1 MSILNLLRGLNVEVD
16 PIKNKVT
23 ITGLRFLYVC
33 RDLEKYI
40 GAKMLYSILD
50 NVSYSR
56 LVFSMFYL
64 PDFYHA
70 INTLLTDPK
79 FKRRIRSG
87 RELLA
92 IRTELEKIPL
102 IANIKIINE
111 TEPNA
116 IPKIDKSKLN
126 KIFNNIKLFDYQ
138 DKFIDDCIWK
148 SKLLGLNGYLLDAPP
163 GAGKAQPLYSKVKIP
178 GGWTTM
184 GEIQPGDYV
193 ETDEGKYTRVL
204 DTFPQGLRDV
214 YEITFKDGR
223 KVRCDENHLWKVHF
237 YDWKLPNTCDDGYRI
252 KTTLEMIKEHKRVR
266 SKGKYLKIPLVTG
279 IDRPSYRDV
288 DLPLDPYF
296 LGAIL
301 GDGGISGT
309 GVHIHTPDEEIID
322 KIREKLIPECQIIK
336 NNYIES
342 TCPVFSVVRSG
353 RENGRKNQV
362 KEILIELGLYGKRA
376 WEKSIPEVYFTGSYH
391 QRLELLKGLLDTDG
405 YAGNGGSIE
414 FSSTSETMALQV
426 QELVWSIGGICKLAK
441 RQTYFTHKGV
451 KKSGR
456 ISYRLNIRHQFPE
469 SLFHVTRK
477 RDNLSNDNQY
487 SRHGLKLAITDIEYI
502 GKEETKC
509 ISILSEKK
517 LYLTDNYIVTHN
529 TITSISLME
538 VLDADTIIVVCP
550 KKAVNNVWDETINRI
565 YKEPQSYSMSLP
577 VLHGPSKPAGFDI
590 NDHFIVCHYES
601 LGKLNDYLKS
611 IKIPNKKY
619 AVVLDECLHP
629 DTEVLTPTGF
639 KSIKDV
645 TTDDKVL
652 QYNPDGS
659 NSWVN
664 PSRVVKKPTLESHHY
679 INSRWE
685 QVVTPNH
692 RMIYKQK
699 HRKSGELSLREK
711 LSKDY
716 YPGDDN
722 TIVSGILINNG
733 KTKLTPLEKLLI
745 AIQADGSINYVSEV
759 SKFIKIEFHLTKER
773 KINRLLNILKDVGI
787 EYSDYS
793 SRNTDRID
801 KRFLIRIP
809 FEMLDFLKGFESCAK
824 KIKSFDSWVD
834 LSDKTSDW
842 CREFIEELVEWDGYK
857 SPPVDGIIKYI
868 YYSSTESIN
877 ADIVQLVAANC
888 GVRIKRTLSIDD
900 RKETYKDNH
909 RINMMKVSLANN
921 QCTRKVINKHI
932 DPVDFYC
939 VTVPSGMFY
948 VRYNNK
954 VSVTGNCH
962 SLNSHNS
969 ERSIQFREL
978 VSKIDPIFCLW
989 MSGTPIKA
997 LGTETMTMFATIDR
1011 LFDKSVYKS
1020 FLKVFGI
1027 SGVYAIS
1034 VMAHRLQL
1042 VRSEIKTNGS
1052 GVEQYTH
1059 KVKVTLQNGADYTLK
1074 TISNKMIDYVK
1085 ERKEYYQKNAKK
1097 YEEDF
1102 FTSIDVY
1109 ISEVTRGRGNTTLF
1123 RNELEDY
1130 LTKAKTL
1137 HNGYS
1142 PTDPKHKQ
1150 YVLECNYYED
1160 KVIIPR
1166 LPNDVKKIF
1175 RKAKSVYKYVELTI
1189 MGEALG
1195 NILGKARSRC
1205 NADMVKQLVTDAK
1218 VISEDGEIYQSNL
1231 PDLILNAQAKT
1242 IIFTD
1247 YVEVVKETEYQLKLK
1262 GFKPIS
1268 IFGETTSGNGL
1279 ALQTKIFKEDSEIN
1293 PLITTYKTLSEAV
1306 PLTEAN
1312 RVIFLNLPFRSGTYE
1327 QAVKRA
1333 NRIGQT
1339 LDVDLFEVTL
1349 DTGEEPNISTRNEDI
1364 LKWSEEQVA
1373 LILGKKLPEE
1383 NKEILHGLI
1392 ETSTIEDKV
1401 KTGINTITKVASKFL
1416 DW

>member
-16 PIKNKVT
+16 PVHNKVE

-102 IANIKIINE
+102 IANIKIINN

-138 DKFIDDCIWK
+138 DKFIDDCVWK
-148 SKLLGLNGYLLDAPP
+148 SKLLGLNGYLLDAP
-163 GAGKAQPLYSKVKIP
+163 AG
-178 GGWTTM
+178 
-184 GEIQPGDYV
+184 
-193 ETDEGKYTRVL
+193 
-204 DTFPQGLRDV
+204 
-214 YEITFKDGR
+214 
-223 KVRCDENHLWKVHF
+223 
-237 YDWKLPNTCDDGYRI
+237 
-252 KTTLEMIKEHKRVR
+252 
-266 SKGKYLKIPLVTG
+266 
-279 IDRPSYRDV
+279 
-288 DLPLDPYF
+288 
-296 LGAIL
+296 
-301 GDGGISGT
+301 SG
-309 GVHIHTPDEEIID
+309 
-322 KIREKLIPECQIIK
+322 
-336 NNYIES
+336 
-342 TCPVFSVVRSG
+342 
-353 RENGRKNQV
+353 
-362 KEILIELGLYGKRA
+362 
-376 WEKSIPEVYFTGSYH
+376 KSI
-391 QRLELLKGLLDTDG
+391 L
-405 YAGNGGSIE
+405 
-414 FSSTSETMALQV
+414 
-426 QELVWSIGGICKLAK
+426 
-441 RQTYFTHKGV
+441 
-451 KKSGR
+451 
-456 ISYRLNIRHQFPE
+456 
-469 SLFHVTRK
+469 
-477 RDNLSNDNQY
+477 
-487 SRHGLKLAITDIEYI
+487 
-502 GKEETKC
+502 
-509 ISILSEKK
+509 
-517 LYLTDNYIVTHN
+517 
-529 TITSISLME
+529 SISLME
-538 VLDADTIIVVCP
+538 ILDIDTIIVVCP
-550 KKAVNNVWDETINRI
+550 KKAVNDVWDETINRI

-611 IKIPNKKY
+611 IKIPNKRY
-619 AVVLDECLHP
+619 GVILDE
-629 DTEVLTPTGF
+629 
-639 KSIKDV
+639 S
-645 TTDDKVL
+645 
-652 QYNPDGS
+652 
-659 NSWVN
+659 
-664 PSRVVKKPTLESHHY
+664 
-679 INSRWE
+679 
-685 QVVTPNH
+685 
-692 RMIYKQK
+692 
-699 HRKSGELSLREK
+699 
-711 LSKDY
+711 
-716 YPGDDN
+716 
-722 TIVSGILINNG
+722 
-733 KTKLTPLEKLLI
+733 
-745 AIQADGSINYVSEV
+745 
-759 SKFIKIEFHLTKER
+759 
-773 KINRLLNILKDVGI
+773 
-787 EYSDYS
+787 
-793 SRNTDRID
+793 
-801 KRFLIRIP
+801 
-809 FEMLDFLKGFESCAK
+809 
-824 KIKSFDSWVD
+824 
-834 LSDKTSDW
+834 
-842 CREFIEELVEWDGYK
+842 
-857 SPPVDGIIKYI
+857 
-868 YYSSTESIN
+868 
-877 ADIVQLVAANC
+877 
-888 GVRIKRTLSIDD
+888 
-900 RKETYKDNH
+900 
-909 RINMMKVSLANN
+909 
-921 QCTRKVINKHI
+921 
-932 DPVDFYC
+932 
-939 VTVPSGMFY
+939 
-948 VRYNNK
+948 
-954 VSVTGNCH
+954 H

-1097 YEEDF
+1097 YEDDF
-1102 FTSIDVY
+1102 FSSIEVY
-1109 ISEVTRGRGNTTLF
+1109 RSRVVKGRGDTNFF
-1123 RNELEDY
+1123 RADLEDY
-1130 LTKAKTL
+1130 LSKAKTL

-1166 LPNDVKKIF
+1166 LPNDVKKVF

-1205 NADMVKQLVTDAK
+1205 NADMVKQLVADAK

-1279 ALQTKIFKEDSEIN
+1279 ALQTKIFKKDSEIN

-1392 ETSTIEDKV
+1392 ETSTIEDKI
-1401 KTGINTITKVASKFL
+1401 KTGIDTVTRVASKFL

>member
-16 PIKNKVT
+16 PVNNKVE

-40 GAKMLYSILD
+40 GSKMLYSILD

-116 IPKIDKSKLN
+116 IPKLDKSKLN
-126 KIFNNIKLFDYQ
+126 RIFNNIKLFDYQ
-138 DKFIDDCIWK
+138 DKFIDDCVWK
-148 SKLLGLNGYLLDAPP
+148 SKLLGLNGYLLDA
-163 GAGKAQPLYSKVKIP
+163 GAG
-178 GGWTTM
+178 T
-184 GEIQPGDYV
+184 
-193 ETDEGKYTRVL
+193 GKT
-204 DTFPQGLRDV
+204 
-214 YEITFKDGR
+214 
-223 KVRCDENHLWKVHF
+223 
-237 YDWKLPNTCDDGYRI
+237 
-252 KTTLEMIKEHKRVR
+252 
-266 SKGKYLKIPLVTG
+266 
-279 IDRPSYRDV
+279 
-288 DLPLDPYF
+288 
-296 LGAIL
+296 IL
-301 GDGGISGT
+301 
-309 GVHIHTPDEEIID
+309 
-322 KIREKLIPECQIIK
+322 
-336 NNYIES
+336 
-342 TCPVFSVVRSG
+342 
-353 RENGRKNQV
+353 
-362 KEILIELGLYGKRA
+362 
-376 WEKSIPEVYFTGSYH
+376 
-391 QRLELLKGLLDTDG
+391 
-405 YAGNGGSIE
+405 
-414 FSSTSETMALQV
+414 
-426 QELVWSIGGICKLAK
+426 
-441 RQTYFTHKGV
+441 
-451 KKSGR
+451 
-456 ISYRLNIRHQFPE
+456 
-469 SLFHVTRK
+469 
-477 RDNLSNDNQY
+477 
-487 SRHGLKLAITDIEYI
+487 
-502 GKEETKC
+502 
-509 ISILSEKK
+509 
-517 LYLTDNYIVTHN
+517 
-529 TITSISLME
+529 SISLAEM
-538 VLDADTIIVVCP
+538 LDSDTIIVISP
-550 KKAVNNVWDETINRI
+550 KKAVNDVWDETINRI

-577 VLHGPSKPAGFDI
+577 VLHGSSKPAGFDI
-590 NDHFIVCHYES
+590 NDRFIVCHYES
-601 LGKLNDYLKS
+601 LGKLNDYLNS
-611 IKIPNKKY
+611 IKIPNKRY
-619 AVVLDECLHP
+619 FVVLDE
-629 DTEVLTPTGF
+629 
-639 KSIKDV
+639 
-645 TTDDKVL
+645 
-652 QYNPDGS
+652 
-659 NSWVN
+659 
-664 PSRVVKKPTLESHHY
+664 
-679 INSRWE
+679 
-685 QVVTPNH
+685 
-692 RMIYKQK
+692 
-699 HRKSGELSLREK
+699 
-711 LSKDY
+711 
-716 YPGDDN
+716 
-722 TIVSGILINNG
+722 
-733 KTKLTPLEKLLI
+733 
-745 AIQADGSINYVSEV
+745 
-759 SKFIKIEFHLTKER
+759 
-773 KINRLLNILKDVGI
+773 
-787 EYSDYS
+787 
-793 SRNTDRID
+793 
-801 KRFLIRIP
+801 
-809 FEMLDFLKGFESCAK
+809 
-824 KIKSFDSWVD
+824 
-834 LSDKTSDW
+834 
-842 CREFIEELVEWDGYK
+842 
-857 SPPVDGIIKYI
+857 
-868 YYSSTESIN
+868 
-877 ADIVQLVAANC
+877 
-888 GVRIKRTLSIDD
+888 
-900 RKETYKDNH
+900 
-909 RINMMKVSLANN
+909 
-921 QCTRKVINKHI
+921 
-932 DPVDFYC
+932 
-939 VTVPSGMFY
+939 
-948 VRYNNK
+948 
-954 VSVTGNCH
+954 CH

-1097 YEEDF
+1097 YEDDF
-1102 FTSIDVY
+1102 FSSIEVY
-1109 ISEVTRGRGNTTLF
+1109 RSRVVKGRGDTNFF
-1123 RNELEDY
+1123 RADLEDY
-1130 LTKAKTL
+1130 LSKAKTL

-1166 LPNDVKKIF
+1166 LPNDVKKVF

-1218 VISEDGEIYQSNL
+1218 VTSEDGEIYQSNL

-1383 NKEILHGLI
+1383 NREILHGLI
-1392 ETSTIEDKV
+1392 ETSTIEDKI
-1401 KTGINTITKVASKFL
+1401 KTGIDTVTRVASKFL

>member
-111 TEPNA
+111 TDPNT

-148 SKLLGLNGYLLDAPP
+148 SKLLGLNGYLLDAP
-163 GAGKAQPLYSKVKIP
+163 AGS
-178 GGWTTM
+178 
-184 GEIQPGDYV
+184 
-193 ETDEGKYTRVL
+193 GK
-204 DTFPQGLRDV
+204 
-214 YEITFKDGR
+214 
-223 KVRCDENHLWKVHF
+223 
-237 YDWKLPNTCDDGYRI
+237 
-252 KTTLEMIKEHKRVR
+252 
-266 SKGKYLKIPLVTG
+266 
-279 IDRPSYRDV
+279 
-288 DLPLDPYF
+288 
-296 LGAIL
+296 
-301 GDGGISGT
+301 
-309 GVHIHTPDEEIID
+309 
-322 KIREKLIPECQIIK
+322 
-336 NNYIES
+336 
-342 TCPVFSVVRSG
+342 
-353 RENGRKNQV
+353 
-362 KEILIELGLYGKRA
+362 
-376 WEKSIPEVYFTGSYH
+376 
-391 QRLELLKGLLDTDG
+391 
-405 YAGNGGSIE
+405 
-414 FSSTSETMALQV
+414 
-426 QELVWSIGGICKLAK
+426 
-441 RQTYFTHKGV
+441 
-451 KKSGR
+451 
-456 ISYRLNIRHQFPE
+456 
-469 SLFHVTRK
+469 
-477 RDNLSNDNQY
+477 
-487 SRHGLKLAITDIEYI
+487 
-502 GKEETKC
+502 
-509 ISILSEKK
+509 SILS
-517 LYLTDNYIVTHN
+517 V
-529 TITSISLME
+529 SLME
-538 VLDADTIIVVCP
+538 LLNVDTIIVVCP
-550 KKAVNNVWDETINRI
+550 KKAVNDVWDETINRI

-590 NDHFIVCHYES
+590 NNHFIVCHYES
-601 LGKLNDYLKS
+601 LGKLNDYLNS

-619 AVVLDECLHP
+619 AVVLDE
-629 DTEVLTPTGF
+629 
-639 KSIKDV
+639 
-645 TTDDKVL
+645 
-652 QYNPDGS
+652 
-659 NSWVN
+659 
-664 PSRVVKKPTLESHHY
+664 SHL
-679 INSRWE
+679 
-685 QVVTPNH
+685 
-692 RMIYKQK
+692 M
-699 HRKSGELSLREK
+699 
-711 LSKDY
+711 
-716 YPGDDN
+716 
-722 TIVSGILINNG
+722 
-733 KTKLTPLEKLLI
+733 
-745 AIQADGSINYVSEV
+745 
-759 SKFIKIEFHLTKER
+759 
-773 KINRLLNILKDVGI
+773 
-787 EYSDYS
+787 
-793 SRNTDRID
+793 
-801 KRFLIRIP
+801 
-809 FEMLDFLKGFESCAK
+809 
-824 KIKSFDSWVD
+824 
-834 LSDKTSDW
+834 
-842 CREFIEELVEWDGYK
+842 
-857 SPPVDGIIKYI
+857 
-868 YYSSTESIN
+868 
-877 ADIVQLVAANC
+877 
-888 GVRIKRTLSIDD
+888 
-900 RKETYKDNH
+900 
-909 RINMMKVSLANN
+909 
-921 QCTRKVINKHI
+921 
-932 DPVDFYC
+932 
-939 VTVPSGMFY
+939 
-948 VRYNNK
+948 
-954 VSVTGNCH
+954 
-962 SLNSHNS
+962 NSHNS

-1042 VRSEIKTNGS
+1042 VRSEIKTKGS
-1052 GVEQYTH
+1052 GVEQFTH
-1059 KVKVTLQNGADYTLK
+1059 KVKVTLQNGSDYTLK

-1109 ISEVTRGRGNTTLF
+1109 ISEVSKSHGDNAKF
-1123 RNELEDY
+1123 RSELEDY
-1130 LTKAKTL
+1130 LSKVKTL

-1150 YVLECNYYED
+1150 YVLECNHYED

-1205 NADMVKQLVTDAK
+1205 NEDMVKQLVTDAK

-1392 ETSTIEDKV
+1392 ETSTIEDKI
-1401 KTGINTITKVASKFL
+1401 KTGINTVTRVASKFL

>member
-16 PIKNKVT
+16 PVSNKVT

-40 GAKMLYSILD
+40 GTKMLYSILD

-163 GAGKAQPLYSKVKIP
+163 G
-178 GGWTTM
+178 
-184 GEIQPGDYV
+184 
-193 ETDEGKYTRVL
+193 
-204 DTFPQGLRDV
+204 
-214 YEITFKDGR
+214 
-223 KVRCDENHLWKVHF
+223 
-237 YDWKLPNTCDDGYRI
+237 
-252 KTTLEMIKEHKRVR
+252 
-266 SKGKYLKIPLVTG
+266 
-279 IDRPSYRDV
+279 
-288 DLPLDPYF
+288 
-296 LGAIL
+296 
-301 GDGGISGT
+301 SG
-309 GVHIHTPDEEIID
+309 
-322 KIREKLIPECQIIK
+322 
-336 NNYIES
+336 
-342 TCPVFSVVRSG
+342 
-353 RENGRKNQV
+353 
-362 KEILIELGLYGKRA
+362 
-376 WEKSIPEVYFTGSYH
+376 KSIS
-391 QRLELLKGLLDTDG
+391 
-405 YAGNGGSIE
+405 
-414 FSSTSETMALQV
+414 
-426 QELVWSIGGICKLAK
+426 
-441 RQTYFTHKGV
+441 
-451 KKSGR
+451 
-456 ISYRLNIRHQFPE
+456 
-469 SLFHVTRK
+469 
-477 RDNLSNDNQY
+477 
-487 SRHGLKLAITDIEYI
+487 
-502 GKEETKC
+502 
-509 ISILSEKK
+509 
-517 LYLTDNYIVTHN
+517 
-529 TITSISLME
+529 SISLME
-538 VLDADTIIVVCP
+538 ILDIDTIFVVSP
-550 KKAVNNVWDETINRI
+550 KKAVNDVWDETITRI

-590 NDHFIVCHYES
+590 DDRFIVCHYES

-611 IKIPNKKY
+611 IKIPNKRY
-619 AVVLDECLHP
+619 GVILDE
-629 DTEVLTPTGF
+629 
-639 KSIKDV
+639 S
-645 TTDDKVL
+645 
-652 QYNPDGS
+652 
-659 NSWVN
+659 
-664 PSRVVKKPTLESHHY
+664 
-679 INSRWE
+679 
-685 QVVTPNH
+685 
-692 RMIYKQK
+692 
-699 HRKSGELSLREK
+699 
-711 LSKDY
+711 
-716 YPGDDN
+716 
-722 TIVSGILINNG
+722 
-733 KTKLTPLEKLLI
+733 
-745 AIQADGSINYVSEV
+745 
-759 SKFIKIEFHLTKER
+759 
-773 KINRLLNILKDVGI
+773 
-787 EYSDYS
+787 
-793 SRNTDRID
+793 
-801 KRFLIRIP
+801 
-809 FEMLDFLKGFESCAK
+809 
-824 KIKSFDSWVD
+824 
-834 LSDKTSDW
+834 
-842 CREFIEELVEWDGYK
+842 
-857 SPPVDGIIKYI
+857 
-868 YYSSTESIN
+868 
-877 ADIVQLVAANC
+877 
-888 GVRIKRTLSIDD
+888 
-900 RKETYKDNH
+900 
-909 RINMMKVSLANN
+909 
-921 QCTRKVINKHI
+921 
-932 DPVDFYC
+932 
-939 VTVPSGMFY
+939 
-948 VRYNNK
+948 
-954 VSVTGNCH
+954 H

-1097 YEEDF
+1097 YEDDF
-1102 FTSIDVY
+1102 FSSIEVY
-1109 ISEVTRGRGNTTLF
+1109 RSCVVKGRGDTSFF
-1123 RNELEDY
+1123 RADLEDY
-1130 LTKAKTL
+1130 LSKAKTL

-1166 LPNDVKKIF
+1166 LPNDVKKVF

-1392 ETSTIEDKV
+1392 ETSTIEDKI
-1401 KTGINTITKVASKFL
+1401 KTGIDTVTRVASKFL

>member
-16 PIKNKVT
+16 PVSNKVT

-163 GAGKAQPLYSKVKIP
+163 G
-178 GGWTTM
+178 
-184 GEIQPGDYV
+184 
-193 ETDEGKYTRVL
+193 
-204 DTFPQGLRDV
+204 
-214 YEITFKDGR
+214 
-223 KVRCDENHLWKVHF
+223 
-237 YDWKLPNTCDDGYRI
+237 
-252 KTTLEMIKEHKRVR
+252 
-266 SKGKYLKIPLVTG
+266 
-279 IDRPSYRDV
+279 
-288 DLPLDPYF
+288 
-296 LGAIL
+296 
-301 GDGGISGT
+301 SG
-309 GVHIHTPDEEIID
+309 
-322 KIREKLIPECQIIK
+322 
-336 NNYIES
+336 
-342 TCPVFSVVRSG
+342 
-353 RENGRKNQV
+353 
-362 KEILIELGLYGKRA
+362 
-376 WEKSIPEVYFTGSYH
+376 KSIS
-391 QRLELLKGLLDTDG
+391 
-405 YAGNGGSIE
+405 
-414 FSSTSETMALQV
+414 
-426 QELVWSIGGICKLAK
+426 
-441 RQTYFTHKGV
+441 
-451 KKSGR
+451 
-456 ISYRLNIRHQFPE
+456 
-469 SLFHVTRK
+469 
-477 RDNLSNDNQY
+477 
-487 SRHGLKLAITDIEYI
+487 
-502 GKEETKC
+502 
-509 ISILSEKK
+509 
-517 LYLTDNYIVTHN
+517 
-529 TITSISLME
+529 SISLME
-538 VLDADTIIVVCP
+538 ILDIDTIFVVSP
-550 KKAVNNVWDETINRI
+550 KKAVNDVWDETITRI

-590 NDHFIVCHYES
+590 DDRFIVCHYES

-611 IKIPNKKY
+611 IKIPNKRY
-619 AVVLDECLHP
+619 GVILDE
-629 DTEVLTPTGF
+629 
-639 KSIKDV
+639 S
-645 TTDDKVL
+645 
-652 QYNPDGS
+652 
-659 NSWVN
+659 
-664 PSRVVKKPTLESHHY
+664 
-679 INSRWE
+679 
-685 QVVTPNH
+685 
-692 RMIYKQK
+692 
-699 HRKSGELSLREK
+699 
-711 LSKDY
+711 
-716 YPGDDN
+716 
-722 TIVSGILINNG
+722 
-733 KTKLTPLEKLLI
+733 
-745 AIQADGSINYVSEV
+745 
-759 SKFIKIEFHLTKER
+759 
-773 KINRLLNILKDVGI
+773 
-787 EYSDYS
+787 
-793 SRNTDRID
+793 
-801 KRFLIRIP
+801 
-809 FEMLDFLKGFESCAK
+809 
-824 KIKSFDSWVD
+824 
-834 LSDKTSDW
+834 
-842 CREFIEELVEWDGYK
+842 
-857 SPPVDGIIKYI
+857 
-868 YYSSTESIN
+868 
-877 ADIVQLVAANC
+877 
-888 GVRIKRTLSIDD
+888 
-900 RKETYKDNH
+900 
-909 RINMMKVSLANN
+909 
-921 QCTRKVINKHI
+921 
-932 DPVDFYC
+932 
-939 VTVPSGMFY
+939 
-948 VRYNNK
+948 
-954 VSVTGNCH
+954 H

-1097 YEEDF
+1097 YEDDF
-1102 FTSIDVY
+1102 FSSIEVY
-1109 ISEVTRGRGNTTLF
+1109 RSCVVKGRGDTSFF
-1123 RNELEDY
+1123 RADLEDY
-1130 LTKAKTL
+1130 LSKAKTL

-1392 ETSTIEDKV
+1392 ETSTIEDKI
-1401 KTGINTITKVASKFL
+1401 KTGIDTVTRVASKFL

>member
-16 PIKNKVT
+16 PVRNKVE

-70 INTLLTDPK
+70 VNTLLTDPK

-116 IPKIDKSKLN
+116 IPKLDKSKLN
-126 KIFNNIKLFDYQ
+126 RIFNNIKLFDYQ
-138 DKFIDDCIWK
+138 DKFIDDCVWK

-163 GAGKAQPLYSKVKIP
+163 G
-178 GGWTTM
+178 
-184 GEIQPGDYV
+184 
-193 ETDEGKYTRVL
+193 
-204 DTFPQGLRDV
+204 
-214 YEITFKDGR
+214 
-223 KVRCDENHLWKVHF
+223 
-237 YDWKLPNTCDDGYRI
+237 
-252 KTTLEMIKEHKRVR
+252 
-266 SKGKYLKIPLVTG
+266 
-279 IDRPSYRDV
+279 
-288 DLPLDPYF
+288 
-296 LGAIL
+296 
-301 GDGGISGT
+301 SG
-309 GVHIHTPDEEIID
+309 
-322 KIREKLIPECQIIK
+322 
-336 NNYIES
+336 
-342 TCPVFSVVRSG
+342 
-353 RENGRKNQV
+353 
-362 KEILIELGLYGKRA
+362 
-376 WEKSIPEVYFTGSYH
+376 KSIS
-391 QRLELLKGLLDTDG
+391 
-405 YAGNGGSIE
+405 
-414 FSSTSETMALQV
+414 
-426 QELVWSIGGICKLAK
+426 
-441 RQTYFTHKGV
+441 
-451 KKSGR
+451 
-456 ISYRLNIRHQFPE
+456 
-469 SLFHVTRK
+469 
-477 RDNLSNDNQY
+477 
-487 SRHGLKLAITDIEYI
+487 
-502 GKEETKC
+502 
-509 ISILSEKK
+509 
-517 LYLTDNYIVTHN
+517 
-529 TITSISLME
+529 SISLME
-538 VLDADTIIVVCP
+538 ILDIDTIFVVSP
-550 KKAVNNVWDETINRI
+550 KKAVNDVWDETITRI
-565 YKEPQSYSMSLP
+565 YKEPQPYSMSLP

-590 NDHFIVCHYES
+590 DDRFIVCHYES

-611 IKIPNKKY
+611 IKIPNKRY
-619 AVVLDECLHP
+619 GVILDE
-629 DTEVLTPTGF
+629 
-639 KSIKDV
+639 S
-645 TTDDKVL
+645 
-652 QYNPDGS
+652 
-659 NSWVN
+659 
-664 PSRVVKKPTLESHHY
+664 
-679 INSRWE
+679 
-685 QVVTPNH
+685 
-692 RMIYKQK
+692 
-699 HRKSGELSLREK
+699 
-711 LSKDY
+711 
-716 YPGDDN
+716 
-722 TIVSGILINNG
+722 
-733 KTKLTPLEKLLI
+733 
-745 AIQADGSINYVSEV
+745 
-759 SKFIKIEFHLTKER
+759 
-773 KINRLLNILKDVGI
+773 
-787 EYSDYS
+787 
-793 SRNTDRID
+793 
-801 KRFLIRIP
+801 
-809 FEMLDFLKGFESCAK
+809 
-824 KIKSFDSWVD
+824 
-834 LSDKTSDW
+834 
-842 CREFIEELVEWDGYK
+842 
-857 SPPVDGIIKYI
+857 
-868 YYSSTESIN
+868 
-877 ADIVQLVAANC
+877 
-888 GVRIKRTLSIDD
+888 
-900 RKETYKDNH
+900 
-909 RINMMKVSLANN
+909 
-921 QCTRKVINKHI
+921 
-932 DPVDFYC
+932 
-939 VTVPSGMFY
+939 
-948 VRYNNK
+948 
-954 VSVTGNCH
+954 H

-1097 YEEDF
+1097 YEDDF
-1102 FTSIDVY
+1102 FSSIEVY
-1109 ISEVTRGRGNTTLF
+1109 RSRVVKGRGDTNFF
-1123 RNELEDY
+1123 RADLEDY
-1130 LTKAKTL
+1130 LSKAKTL

-1166 LPNDVKKIF
+1166 LPNDVKKVF

-1231 PDLILNAQAKT
+1231 PDLILNSQAKT

-1392 ETSTIEDKV
+1392 ETSTIEDKI
-1401 KTGINTITKVASKFL
+1401 KTGIDTVTRVASKFL

>member
-16 PIKNKVT
+16 PIRNKVE

-102 IANIKIINE
+102 IANIKTINE

-116 IPKIDKSKLN
+116 IPKLDKSKLN

-163 GAGKAQPLYSKVKIP
+163 GAGKTA
-178 GGWTTM
+178 
-184 GEIQPGDYV
+184 
-193 ETDEGKYTRVL
+193 
-204 DTFPQGLRDV
+204 
-214 YEITFKDGR
+214 
-223 KVRCDENHLWKVHF
+223 
-237 YDWKLPNTCDDGYRI
+237 
-252 KTTLEMIKEHKRVR
+252 
-266 SKGKYLKIPLVTG
+266 
-279 IDRPSYRDV
+279 
-288 DLPLDPYF
+288 
-296 LGAIL
+296 A
-301 GDGGISGT
+301 
-309 GVHIHTPDEEIID
+309 
-322 KIREKLIPECQIIK
+322 
-336 NNYIES
+336 
-342 TCPVFSVVRSG
+342 
-353 RENGRKNQV
+353 
-362 KEILIELGLYGKRA
+362 
-376 WEKSIPEVYFTGSYH
+376 
-391 QRLELLKGLLDTDG
+391 
-405 YAGNGGSIE
+405 
-414 FSSTSETMALQV
+414 
-426 QELVWSIGGICKLAK
+426 
-441 RQTYFTHKGV
+441 
-451 KKSGR
+451 
-456 ISYRLNIRHQFPE
+456 
-469 SLFHVTRK
+469 
-477 RDNLSNDNQY
+477 
-487 SRHGLKLAITDIEYI
+487 
-502 GKEETKC
+502 
-509 ISILSEKK
+509 
-517 LYLTDNYIVTHN
+517 
-529 TITSISLME
+529 SISLME

-550 KKAVNNVWDETINRI
+550 KKAVNDVWDETINRI

-619 AVVLDECLHP
+619 AVVLDE
-629 DTEVLTPTGF
+629 
-639 KSIKDV
+639 S
-645 TTDDKVL
+645 
-652 QYNPDGS
+652 
-659 NSWVN
+659 
-664 PSRVVKKPTLESHHY
+664 
-679 INSRWE
+679 
-685 QVVTPNH
+685 
-692 RMIYKQK
+692 
-699 HRKSGELSLREK
+699 
-711 LSKDY
+711 
-716 YPGDDN
+716 
-722 TIVSGILINNG
+722 
-733 KTKLTPLEKLLI
+733 
-745 AIQADGSINYVSEV
+745 
-759 SKFIKIEFHLTKER
+759 
-773 KINRLLNILKDVGI
+773 
-787 EYSDYS
+787 
-793 SRNTDRID
+793 
-801 KRFLIRIP
+801 
-809 FEMLDFLKGFESCAK
+809 
-824 KIKSFDSWVD
+824 
-834 LSDKTSDW
+834 
-842 CREFIEELVEWDGYK
+842 
-857 SPPVDGIIKYI
+857 
-868 YYSSTESIN
+868 
-877 ADIVQLVAANC
+877 
-888 GVRIKRTLSIDD
+888 
-900 RKETYKDNH
+900 
-909 RINMMKVSLANN
+909 
-921 QCTRKVINKHI
+921 
-932 DPVDFYC
+932 
-939 VTVPSGMFY
+939 
-948 VRYNNK
+948 
-954 VSVTGNCH
+954 H

-978 VSKIDPIFCLW
+978 VSKIDPVFCLW

-1097 YEEDF
+1097 YEDDF
-1102 FTSIDVY
+1102 FSSIEVY
-1109 ISEVTRGRGNTTLF
+1109 RSRVVKGRGDTSFF
-1123 RNELEDY
+1123 RADLEDY
-1130 LTKAKTL
+1130 LSKAKTL

-1150 YVLECNYYED
+1150 YVLECNHYED

-1166 LPNDVKKIF
+1166 LPNDVKKVF

-1392 ETSTIEDKV
+1392 ETSTIEDKI
-1401 KTGINTITKVASKFL
+1401 KTGIDTVTRVASKFL

>member
-16 PIKNKVT
+16 PVRNKVE

-116 IPKIDKSKLN
+116 IPKLDKSKLN

-138 DKFIDDCIWK
+138 DKFIDDCVWK

-163 GAGKAQPLYSKVKIP
+163 GAGKTVA
-178 GGWTTM
+178 
-184 GEIQPGDYV
+184 
-193 ETDEGKYTRVL
+193 
-204 DTFPQGLRDV
+204 
-214 YEITFKDGR
+214 
-223 KVRCDENHLWKVHF
+223 
-237 YDWKLPNTCDDGYRI
+237 
-252 KTTLEMIKEHKRVR
+252 
-266 SKGKYLKIPLVTG
+266 
-279 IDRPSYRDV
+279 
-288 DLPLDPYF
+288 
-296 LGAIL
+296 
-301 GDGGISGT
+301 
-309 GVHIHTPDEEIID
+309 
-322 KIREKLIPECQIIK
+322 
-336 NNYIES
+336 
-342 TCPVFSVVRSG
+342 
-353 RENGRKNQV
+353 
-362 KEILIELGLYGKRA
+362 
-376 WEKSIPEVYFTGSYH
+376 
-391 QRLELLKGLLDTDG
+391 
-405 YAGNGGSIE
+405 
-414 FSSTSETMALQV
+414 
-426 QELVWSIGGICKLAK
+426 
-441 RQTYFTHKGV
+441 
-451 KKSGR
+451 
-456 ISYRLNIRHQFPE
+456 
-469 SLFHVTRK
+469 
-477 RDNLSNDNQY
+477 
-487 SRHGLKLAITDIEYI
+487 
-502 GKEETKC
+502 
-509 ISILSEKK
+509 
-517 LYLTDNYIVTHN
+517 
-529 TITSISLME
+529 SISLME
-538 VLDADTIIVVCP
+538 ILDADTIIVVCP
-550 KKAVNNVWDETINRI
+550 KKAVNDVWDETINRI

-590 NDHFIVCHYES
+590 NNHFIVCHYES
-601 LGKLNDYLKS
+601 LGKLNDYLNS
-611 IKIPNKKY
+611 IKIPNKRY
-619 AVVLDECLHP
+619 AVVLDE
-629 DTEVLTPTGF
+629 
-639 KSIKDV
+639 
-645 TTDDKVL
+645 
-652 QYNPDGS
+652 
-659 NSWVN
+659 
-664 PSRVVKKPTLESHHY
+664 SHL
-679 INSRWE
+679 
-685 QVVTPNH
+685 
-692 RMIYKQK
+692 M
-699 HRKSGELSLREK
+699 
-711 LSKDY
+711 
-716 YPGDDN
+716 
-722 TIVSGILINNG
+722 
-733 KTKLTPLEKLLI
+733 
-745 AIQADGSINYVSEV
+745 
-759 SKFIKIEFHLTKER
+759 
-773 KINRLLNILKDVGI
+773 
-787 EYSDYS
+787 
-793 SRNTDRID
+793 
-801 KRFLIRIP
+801 
-809 FEMLDFLKGFESCAK
+809 
-824 KIKSFDSWVD
+824 
-834 LSDKTSDW
+834 
-842 CREFIEELVEWDGYK
+842 
-857 SPPVDGIIKYI
+857 
-868 YYSSTESIN
+868 
-877 ADIVQLVAANC
+877 
-888 GVRIKRTLSIDD
+888 
-900 RKETYKDNH
+900 
-909 RINMMKVSLANN
+909 
-921 QCTRKVINKHI
+921 
-932 DPVDFYC
+932 
-939 VTVPSGMFY
+939 
-948 VRYNNK
+948 
-954 VSVTGNCH
+954 
-962 SLNSHNS
+962 NSHNS

-1097 YEEDF
+1097 YEGDF
-1102 FTSIDVY
+1102 FSSIEVY
-1109 ISEVTRGRGNTTLF
+1109 RSRVVKGRGDTSFF
-1123 RNELEDY
+1123 RADLEDY
-1130 LTKAKTL
+1130 LSKAKTL

-1166 LPNDVKKIF
+1166 LPNDVKKVF

-1205 NADMVKQLVTDAK
+1205 NADMVKQLVADAK

-1392 ETSTIEDKV
+1392 ETSTIEDKI
-1401 KTGINTITKVASKFL
+1401 KTGIDTVTRVASKFL

>member
-16 PIKNKVT
+16 PVSNKVT

-116 IPKIDKSKLN
+116 IPKLDKSKLN
-126 KIFNNIKLFDYQ
+126 RIFNNIKLFDYQ
-138 DKFIDDCIWK
+138 DKFIDDCVWK
-148 SKLLGLNGYLLDAPP
+148 SKLLGLNGYLLDA
-163 GAGKAQPLYSKVKIP
+163 GACTGK
-178 GGWTTM
+178 T
-184 GEIQPGDYV
+184 
-193 ETDEGKYTRVL
+193 
-204 DTFPQGLRDV
+204 
-214 YEITFKDGR
+214 
-223 KVRCDENHLWKVHF
+223 
-237 YDWKLPNTCDDGYRI
+237 
-252 KTTLEMIKEHKRVR
+252 
-266 SKGKYLKIPLVTG
+266 
-279 IDRPSYRDV
+279 
-288 DLPLDPYF
+288 
-296 LGAIL
+296 IL
-301 GDGGISGT
+301 
-309 GVHIHTPDEEIID
+309 
-322 KIREKLIPECQIIK
+322 
-336 NNYIES
+336 
-342 TCPVFSVVRSG
+342 
-353 RENGRKNQV
+353 
-362 KEILIELGLYGKRA
+362 
-376 WEKSIPEVYFTGSYH
+376 
-391 QRLELLKGLLDTDG
+391 
-405 YAGNGGSIE
+405 
-414 FSSTSETMALQV
+414 
-426 QELVWSIGGICKLAK
+426 
-441 RQTYFTHKGV
+441 
-451 KKSGR
+451 
-456 ISYRLNIRHQFPE
+456 
-469 SLFHVTRK
+469 
-477 RDNLSNDNQY
+477 
-487 SRHGLKLAITDIEYI
+487 
-502 GKEETKC
+502 
-509 ISILSEKK
+509 
-517 LYLTDNYIVTHN
+517 
-529 TITSISLME
+529 SISLAEM
-538 VLDADTIIVVCP
+538 LDSDTIIVISP
-550 KKAVNNVWDETINRI
+550 KKAVNDVWDETITRI
-565 YKEPQSYSMSLP
+565 YKQPQPYSMSLP
-577 VLHGPSKPAGFDI
+577 ILHGSSKPAGFDI
-590 NDHFIVCHYES
+590 NDRFIVCHYES
-601 LGKLNDYLKS
+601 LGKLNDYLNS
-611 IKIPNKKY
+611 IKIPNKRY
-619 AVVLDECLHP
+619 FVVLDE
-629 DTEVLTPTGF
+629 
-639 KSIKDV
+639 
-645 TTDDKVL
+645 
-652 QYNPDGS
+652 
-659 NSWVN
+659 
-664 PSRVVKKPTLESHHY
+664 
-679 INSRWE
+679 
-685 QVVTPNH
+685 
-692 RMIYKQK
+692 
-699 HRKSGELSLREK
+699 
-711 LSKDY
+711 
-716 YPGDDN
+716 
-722 TIVSGILINNG
+722 
-733 KTKLTPLEKLLI
+733 
-745 AIQADGSINYVSEV
+745 
-759 SKFIKIEFHLTKER
+759 
-773 KINRLLNILKDVGI
+773 
-787 EYSDYS
+787 
-793 SRNTDRID
+793 
-801 KRFLIRIP
+801 
-809 FEMLDFLKGFESCAK
+809 
-824 KIKSFDSWVD
+824 
-834 LSDKTSDW
+834 
-842 CREFIEELVEWDGYK
+842 
-857 SPPVDGIIKYI
+857 
-868 YYSSTESIN
+868 
-877 ADIVQLVAANC
+877 
-888 GVRIKRTLSIDD
+888 
-900 RKETYKDNH
+900 
-909 RINMMKVSLANN
+909 
-921 QCTRKVINKHI
+921 
-932 DPVDFYC
+932 
-939 VTVPSGMFY
+939 
-948 VRYNNK
+948 
-954 VSVTGNCH
+954 CH

-1052 GVEQYTH
+1052 GVEQHTH

-1097 YEEDF
+1097 YEDDF
-1102 FTSIDVY
+1102 FSSIEVY
-1109 ISEVTRGRGNTTLF
+1109 RSRVVKGRGDTNFF
-1123 RNELEDY
+1123 RADLEDY
-1130 LTKAKTL
+1130 LSKAKTL

-1166 LPNDVKKIF
+1166 LPNDVKKVF

-1392 ETSTIEDKV
+1392 EISTIEDKI
-1401 KTGINTITKVASKFL
+1401 KTGIDTVTRVASKFL

>member
-1 MSILNLLRGLNVEVD
+1 MSILNLLRGLKVEVD
-16 PIKNKVT
+16 PVSNKVT

-102 IANIKIINE
+102 IANIKIINS
-111 TEPNA
+111 TDPSA

-163 GAGKAQPLYSKVKIP
+163 GAGKTA
-178 GGWTTM
+178 
-184 GEIQPGDYV
+184 
-193 ETDEGKYTRVL
+193 
-204 DTFPQGLRDV
+204 
-214 YEITFKDGR
+214 
-223 KVRCDENHLWKVHF
+223 
-237 YDWKLPNTCDDGYRI
+237 
-252 KTTLEMIKEHKRVR
+252 
-266 SKGKYLKIPLVTG
+266 
-279 IDRPSYRDV
+279 
-288 DLPLDPYF
+288 
-296 LGAIL
+296 A
-301 GDGGISGT
+301 
-309 GVHIHTPDEEIID
+309 
-322 KIREKLIPECQIIK
+322 
-336 NNYIES
+336 
-342 TCPVFSVVRSG
+342 
-353 RENGRKNQV
+353 
-362 KEILIELGLYGKRA
+362 
-376 WEKSIPEVYFTGSYH
+376 
-391 QRLELLKGLLDTDG
+391 
-405 YAGNGGSIE
+405 
-414 FSSTSETMALQV
+414 
-426 QELVWSIGGICKLAK
+426 
-441 RQTYFTHKGV
+441 
-451 KKSGR
+451 
-456 ISYRLNIRHQFPE
+456 
-469 SLFHVTRK
+469 
-477 RDNLSNDNQY
+477 
-487 SRHGLKLAITDIEYI
+487 
-502 GKEETKC
+502 
-509 ISILSEKK
+509 
-517 LYLTDNYIVTHN
+517 
-529 TITSISLME
+529 SISLME

-550 KKAVNNVWDETINRI
+550 KKAVNDVWDETINRI

-590 NDHFIVCHYES
+590 NNHFIVCHYES
-601 LGKLNDYLKS
+601 LGKLNDYLNS

-619 AVVLDECLHP
+619 AVVLDE
-629 DTEVLTPTGF
+629 
-639 KSIKDV
+639 
-645 TTDDKVL
+645 
-652 QYNPDGS
+652 
-659 NSWVN
+659 
-664 PSRVVKKPTLESHHY
+664 SHL
-679 INSRWE
+679 
-685 QVVTPNH
+685 
-692 RMIYKQK
+692 M
-699 HRKSGELSLREK
+699 
-711 LSKDY
+711 
-716 YPGDDN
+716 
-722 TIVSGILINNG
+722 
-733 KTKLTPLEKLLI
+733 
-745 AIQADGSINYVSEV
+745 
-759 SKFIKIEFHLTKER
+759 
-773 KINRLLNILKDVGI
+773 
-787 EYSDYS
+787 
-793 SRNTDRID
+793 
-801 KRFLIRIP
+801 
-809 FEMLDFLKGFESCAK
+809 
-824 KIKSFDSWVD
+824 
-834 LSDKTSDW
+834 
-842 CREFIEELVEWDGYK
+842 
-857 SPPVDGIIKYI
+857 
-868 YYSSTESIN
+868 
-877 ADIVQLVAANC
+877 
-888 GVRIKRTLSIDD
+888 
-900 RKETYKDNH
+900 
-909 RINMMKVSLANN
+909 
-921 QCTRKVINKHI
+921 
-932 DPVDFYC
+932 
-939 VTVPSGMFY
+939 
-948 VRYNNK
+948 
-954 VSVTGNCH
+954 
-962 SLNSHNS
+962 NSHNS

-1052 GVEQYTH
+1052 GVEQFTH

-1102 FTSIDVY
+1102 FRSIDVY

-1130 LTKAKTL
+1130 LSKAKTL

-1166 LPNDVKKIF
+1166 LPNDVKKVF

>member
-16 PIKNKVT
+16 PIRNKVE

-40 GAKMLYSILD
+40 GSKMLYSILD

-102 IANIKIINE
+102 IANIKTINE

-116 IPKIDKSKLN
+116 IPKLDKSKLN

-138 DKFIDDCIWK
+138 DKFIDDCVWK

-163 GAGKAQPLYSKVKIP
+163 G
-178 GGWTTM
+178 
-184 GEIQPGDYV
+184 
-193 ETDEGKYTRVL
+193 
-204 DTFPQGLRDV
+204 
-214 YEITFKDGR
+214 
-223 KVRCDENHLWKVHF
+223 
-237 YDWKLPNTCDDGYRI
+237 
-252 KTTLEMIKEHKRVR
+252 
-266 SKGKYLKIPLVTG
+266 
-279 IDRPSYRDV
+279 
-288 DLPLDPYF
+288 
-296 LGAIL
+296 
-301 GDGGISGT
+301 SG
-309 GVHIHTPDEEIID
+309 
-322 KIREKLIPECQIIK
+322 
-336 NNYIES
+336 
-342 TCPVFSVVRSG
+342 
-353 RENGRKNQV
+353 
-362 KEILIELGLYGKRA
+362 
-376 WEKSIPEVYFTGSYH
+376 KSIS
-391 QRLELLKGLLDTDG
+391 
-405 YAGNGGSIE
+405 
-414 FSSTSETMALQV
+414 
-426 QELVWSIGGICKLAK
+426 
-441 RQTYFTHKGV
+441 
-451 KKSGR
+451 
-456 ISYRLNIRHQFPE
+456 
-469 SLFHVTRK
+469 
-477 RDNLSNDNQY
+477 
-487 SRHGLKLAITDIEYI
+487 
-502 GKEETKC
+502 
-509 ISILSEKK
+509 
-517 LYLTDNYIVTHN
+517 
-529 TITSISLME
+529 SISLME
-538 VLDADTIIVVCP
+538 VLGIDTIIVVCP
-550 KKAVNNVWDETINRI
+550 KKAVNDVWDETITRI
-565 YKEPQSYSMSLP
+565 YKEPQPYSMSLP
-577 VLHGPSKPAGFDI
+577 ILHGPSKPAGFDI
-590 NDHFIVCHYES
+590 NDRFIVCHYES
-601 LGKLNDYLKS
+601 LGKLNDYLNS
-611 IKIPNKKY
+611 IKIPNKRY
-619 AVVLDECLHP
+619 GIILDE
-629 DTEVLTPTGF
+629 
-639 KSIKDV
+639 S
-645 TTDDKVL
+645 
-652 QYNPDGS
+652 
-659 NSWVN
+659 
-664 PSRVVKKPTLESHHY
+664 
-679 INSRWE
+679 
-685 QVVTPNH
+685 
-692 RMIYKQK
+692 
-699 HRKSGELSLREK
+699 
-711 LSKDY
+711 
-716 YPGDDN
+716 
-722 TIVSGILINNG
+722 
-733 KTKLTPLEKLLI
+733 
-745 AIQADGSINYVSEV
+745 
-759 SKFIKIEFHLTKER
+759 
-773 KINRLLNILKDVGI
+773 
-787 EYSDYS
+787 
-793 SRNTDRID
+793 
-801 KRFLIRIP
+801 
-809 FEMLDFLKGFESCAK
+809 
-824 KIKSFDSWVD
+824 
-834 LSDKTSDW
+834 
-842 CREFIEELVEWDGYK
+842 
-857 SPPVDGIIKYI
+857 
-868 YYSSTESIN
+868 
-877 ADIVQLVAANC
+877 
-888 GVRIKRTLSIDD
+888 
-900 RKETYKDNH
+900 
-909 RINMMKVSLANN
+909 
-921 QCTRKVINKHI
+921 
-932 DPVDFYC
+932 
-939 VTVPSGMFY
+939 
-948 VRYNNK
+948 
-954 VSVTGNCH
+954 H

-978 VSKIDPIFCLW
+978 VSKIDPVFCLW

-1042 VRSEIKTNGS
+1042 VRSEIKTQGS

-1097 YEEDF
+1097 YEDDF
-1102 FTSIDVY
+1102 FSSIEVY
-1109 ISEVTRGRGNTTLF
+1109 RSCVVKGRGDTSFF
-1123 RNELEDY
+1123 RADLEDY
-1130 LTKAKTL
+1130 LSKAKTL

-1392 ETSTIEDKV
+1392 ETSTIEDKI
-1401 KTGINTITKVASKFL
+1401 KTGIDTVTRVASKFL

>member
-16 PIKNKVT
+16 PVSNKVT

-56 LVFSMFYL
+56 LRFSMFYL

-92 IRTELEKIPL
+92 IRTELETIPL

-111 TEPNA
+111 TDPSA

-138 DKFIDDCIWK
+138 DKFIDDCVWK
-148 SKLLGLNGYLLDAPP
+148 SKLLGLNGYLLDAD
-163 GAGKAQPLYSKVKIP
+163 A
-178 GGWTTM
+178 
-184 GEIQPGDYV
+184 
-193 ETDEGKYTRVL
+193 
-204 DTFPQGLRDV
+204 
-214 YEITFKDGR
+214 
-223 KVRCDENHLWKVHF
+223 
-237 YDWKLPNTCDDGYRI
+237 
-252 KTTLEMIKEHKRVR
+252 
-266 SKGKYLKIPLVTG
+266 
-279 IDRPSYRDV
+279 
-288 DLPLDPYF
+288 
-296 LGAIL
+296 
-301 GDGGISGT
+301 GT
-309 GVHIHTPDEEIID
+309 GKT
-322 KIREKLIPECQIIK
+322 
-336 NNYIES
+336 
-342 TCPVFSVVRSG
+342 
-353 RENGRKNQV
+353 
-362 KEILIELGLYGKRA
+362 IL
-376 WEKSIPEVYFTGSYH
+376 
-391 QRLELLKGLLDTDG
+391 
-405 YAGNGGSIE
+405 
-414 FSSTSETMALQV
+414 
-426 QELVWSIGGICKLAK
+426 
-441 RQTYFTHKGV
+441 
-451 KKSGR
+451 
-456 ISYRLNIRHQFPE
+456 
-469 SLFHVTRK
+469 
-477 RDNLSNDNQY
+477 
-487 SRHGLKLAITDIEYI
+487 
-502 GKEETKC
+502 
-509 ISILSEKK
+509 
-517 LYLTDNYIVTHN
+517 
-529 TITSISLME
+529 SISLAEM
-538 VLDADTIIVVCP
+538 LDSDTIIVISP
-550 KKAVNNVWDETINRI
+550 KKAVNDVWDETITRI

-577 VLHGPSKPAGFDI
+577 ILHGPSKPAGFDI
-590 NDHFIVCHYES
+590 NDRFIVCHYES
-601 LGKLNDYLKS
+601 LGKLNDYLNS
-611 IKIPNKKY
+611 IKIPNKRY
-619 AVVLDECLHP
+619 FVVLDE
-629 DTEVLTPTGF
+629 
-639 KSIKDV
+639 
-645 TTDDKVL
+645 
-652 QYNPDGS
+652 
-659 NSWVN
+659 
-664 PSRVVKKPTLESHHY
+664 
-679 INSRWE
+679 
-685 QVVTPNH
+685 
-692 RMIYKQK
+692 
-699 HRKSGELSLREK
+699 
-711 LSKDY
+711 
-716 YPGDDN
+716 
-722 TIVSGILINNG
+722 
-733 KTKLTPLEKLLI
+733 
-745 AIQADGSINYVSEV
+745 
-759 SKFIKIEFHLTKER
+759 
-773 KINRLLNILKDVGI
+773 
-787 EYSDYS
+787 
-793 SRNTDRID
+793 
-801 KRFLIRIP
+801 
-809 FEMLDFLKGFESCAK
+809 
-824 KIKSFDSWVD
+824 
-834 LSDKTSDW
+834 
-842 CREFIEELVEWDGYK
+842 
-857 SPPVDGIIKYI
+857 
-868 YYSSTESIN
+868 
-877 ADIVQLVAANC
+877 
-888 GVRIKRTLSIDD
+888 
-900 RKETYKDNH
+900 
-909 RINMMKVSLANN
+909 
-921 QCTRKVINKHI
+921 
-932 DPVDFYC
+932 
-939 VTVPSGMFY
+939 
-948 VRYNNK
+948 
-954 VSVTGNCH
+954 CH

-1027 SGVYAIS
+1027 SGVYAVS

-1097 YEEDF
+1097 YEDDF
-1102 FTSIDVY
+1102 FSSIEVY
-1109 ISEVTRGRGNTTLF
+1109 RSCVVKGRGDTGFF
-1123 RNELEDY
+1123 RADLEDY
-1130 LTKAKTL
+1130 LVKAKTL

-1166 LPNDVKKIF
+1166 LPNDVKKVF

-1205 NADMVKQLVTDAK
+1205 NADMVKQLVADAK

-1392 ETSTIEDKV
+1392 ETSTIEDKI
-1401 KTGINTITKVASKFL
+1401 KTGIDTVTRVASKFL

>member
-16 PIKNKVT
+16 PVNNKVT

-102 IANIKIINE
+102 IANIKTINN

-163 GAGKAQPLYSKVKIP
+163 G
-178 GGWTTM
+178 
-184 GEIQPGDYV
+184 
-193 ETDEGKYTRVL
+193 
-204 DTFPQGLRDV
+204 
-214 YEITFKDGR
+214 
-223 KVRCDENHLWKVHF
+223 
-237 YDWKLPNTCDDGYRI
+237 
-252 KTTLEMIKEHKRVR
+252 
-266 SKGKYLKIPLVTG
+266 
-279 IDRPSYRDV
+279 
-288 DLPLDPYF
+288 
-296 LGAIL
+296 
-301 GDGGISGT
+301 SG
-309 GVHIHTPDEEIID
+309 
-322 KIREKLIPECQIIK
+322 
-336 NNYIES
+336 
-342 TCPVFSVVRSG
+342 
-353 RENGRKNQV
+353 
-362 KEILIELGLYGKRA
+362 
-376 WEKSIPEVYFTGSYH
+376 KSIS
-391 QRLELLKGLLDTDG
+391 
-405 YAGNGGSIE
+405 
-414 FSSTSETMALQV
+414 
-426 QELVWSIGGICKLAK
+426 
-441 RQTYFTHKGV
+441 
-451 KKSGR
+451 
-456 ISYRLNIRHQFPE
+456 
-469 SLFHVTRK
+469 
-477 RDNLSNDNQY
+477 
-487 SRHGLKLAITDIEYI
+487 
-502 GKEETKC
+502 
-509 ISILSEKK
+509 
-517 LYLTDNYIVTHN
+517 
-529 TITSISLME
+529 SISLME
-538 VLDADTIIVVCP
+538 ILDIDTIFVVSP
-550 KKAVNNVWDETINRI
+550 KKAVNDVWDETITRI

-577 VLHGPSKPAGFDI
+577 ILHGPSKPAGFDI
-590 NDHFIVCHYES
+590 NDRFIVCHYES

-611 IKIPNKKY
+611 IKIPNKRY
-619 AVVLDECLHP
+619 GVILDE
-629 DTEVLTPTGF
+629 
-639 KSIKDV
+639 S
-645 TTDDKVL
+645 
-652 QYNPDGS
+652 
-659 NSWVN
+659 
-664 PSRVVKKPTLESHHY
+664 
-679 INSRWE
+679 
-685 QVVTPNH
+685 
-692 RMIYKQK
+692 
-699 HRKSGELSLREK
+699 
-711 LSKDY
+711 
-716 YPGDDN
+716 
-722 TIVSGILINNG
+722 
-733 KTKLTPLEKLLI
+733 
-745 AIQADGSINYVSEV
+745 
-759 SKFIKIEFHLTKER
+759 
-773 KINRLLNILKDVGI
+773 
-787 EYSDYS
+787 
-793 SRNTDRID
+793 
-801 KRFLIRIP
+801 
-809 FEMLDFLKGFESCAK
+809 
-824 KIKSFDSWVD
+824 
-834 LSDKTSDW
+834 
-842 CREFIEELVEWDGYK
+842 
-857 SPPVDGIIKYI
+857 
-868 YYSSTESIN
+868 
-877 ADIVQLVAANC
+877 
-888 GVRIKRTLSIDD
+888 
-900 RKETYKDNH
+900 
-909 RINMMKVSLANN
+909 
-921 QCTRKVINKHI
+921 
-932 DPVDFYC
+932 
-939 VTVPSGMFY
+939 
-948 VRYNNK
+948 
-954 VSVTGNCH
+954 H

-1097 YEEDF
+1097 YEDDF
-1102 FTSIDVY
+1102 FSSIEVY
-1109 ISEVTRGRGNTTLF
+1109 RSRVVKGRGDTGFF
-1123 RNELEDY
+1123 RADLEDY
-1130 LTKAKTL
+1130 LVKAKTL

-1166 LPNDVKKIF
+1166 LPNDVKKVF

-1205 NADMVKQLVTDAK
+1205 NADIVKQLVADAK

-1392 ETSTIEDKV
+1392 ETSTIEDKI
-1401 KTGINTITKVASKFL
+1401 KTGIDTVTRVASKFL

>member
-16 PIKNKVT
+16 PVYNKVE

-116 IPKIDKSKLN
+116 IPKLDKSKLN
-126 KIFNNIKLFDYQ
+126 RIFNNIKLFDYQ
-138 DKFIDDCIWK
+138 DKFIDDCVWK
-148 SKLLGLNGYLLDAPP
+148 SKLLGLNGYLLDAGP
-163 GAGKAQPLYSKVKIP
+163 GLGK
-178 GGWTTM
+178 
-184 GEIQPGDYV
+184 
-193 ETDEGKYTRVL
+193 
-204 DTFPQGLRDV
+204 
-214 YEITFKDGR
+214 
-223 KVRCDENHLWKVHF
+223 
-237 YDWKLPNTCDDGYRI
+237 
-252 KTTLEMIKEHKRVR
+252 TL
-266 SKGKYLKIPLVTG
+266 
-279 IDRPSYRDV
+279 
-288 DLPLDPYF
+288 
-296 LGAIL
+296 
-301 GDGGISGT
+301 
-309 GVHIHTPDEEIID
+309 
-322 KIREKLIPECQIIK
+322 
-336 NNYIES
+336 
-342 TCPVFSVVRSG
+342 
-353 RENGRKNQV
+353 
-362 KEILIELGLYGKRA
+362 
-376 WEKSIPEVYFTGSYH
+376 
-391 QRLELLKGLLDTDG
+391 
-405 YAGNGGSIE
+405 
-414 FSSTSETMALQV
+414 
-426 QELVWSIGGICKLAK
+426 
-441 RQTYFTHKGV
+441 
-451 KKSGR
+451 
-456 ISYRLNIRHQFPE
+456 
-469 SLFHVTRK
+469 
-477 RDNLSNDNQY
+477 
-487 SRHGLKLAITDIEYI
+487 
-502 GKEETKC
+502 
-509 ISILSEKK
+509 
-517 LYLTDNYIVTHN
+517 
-529 TITSISLME
+529 TSISLME
-538 VLDADTIIVVCP
+538 ILDIDTIIVVCP
-550 KKAVNNVWDETINRI
+550 KKAVNDVWDETITRI
-565 YKEPQSYSMSLP
+565 YKEPQPYSMSLP
-577 VLHGPSKPAGFDI
+577 ILHGPSKPAGFDI
-590 NDHFIVCHYES
+590 NDRFIVCHYES
-601 LGKLNDYLKS
+601 LGKLNDYLNS
-611 IKIPNKKY
+611 IKIPNKRY
-619 AVVLDECLHP
+619 SVVLDE
-629 DTEVLTPTGF
+629 
-639 KSIKDV
+639 
-645 TTDDKVL
+645 
-652 QYNPDGS
+652 
-659 NSWVN
+659 
-664 PSRVVKKPTLESHHY
+664 SH
-679 INSRWE
+679 
-685 QVVTPNH
+685 
-692 RMIYKQK
+692 
-699 HRKSGELSLREK
+699 
-711 LSKDY
+711 
-716 YPGDDN
+716 
-722 TIVSGILINNG
+722 
-733 KTKLTPLEKLLI
+733 
-745 AIQADGSINYVSEV
+745 A
-759 SKFIKIEFHLTKER
+759 
-773 KINRLLNILKDVGI
+773 
-787 EYSDYS
+787 
-793 SRNTDRID
+793 
-801 KRFLIRIP
+801 
-809 FEMLDFLKGFESCAK
+809 
-824 KIKSFDSWVD
+824 
-834 LSDKTSDW
+834 
-842 CREFIEELVEWDGYK
+842 
-857 SPPVDGIIKYI
+857 
-868 YYSSTESIN
+868 
-877 ADIVQLVAANC
+877 
-888 GVRIKRTLSIDD
+888 
-900 RKETYKDNH
+900 
-909 RINMMKVSLANN
+909 
-921 QCTRKVINKHI
+921 
-932 DPVDFYC
+932 
-939 VTVPSGMFY
+939 
-948 VRYNNK
+948 
-954 VSVTGNCH
+954 
-962 SLNSHNS
+962 LNSHNS

-978 VSKIDPIFCLW
+978 VSKIDPVFCLW

-1097 YEEDF
+1097 YEDDF
-1102 FTSIDVY
+1102 FSSIEIYRSHV
-1109 ISEVTRGRGNTTLF
+1109 VKGRGDTSFF
-1123 RNELEDY
+1123 RADLEDY
-1130 LTKAKTL
+1130 LSKAKTL

-1166 LPNDVKKIF
+1166 LPNDVKKVF

-1392 ETSTIEDKV
+1392 ETSTIEDKI
-1401 KTGINTITKVASKFL
+1401 KTGIDTVTRVASKFL

>member
-16 PIKNKVT
+16 PVSNKVT

-163 GAGKAQPLYSKVKIP
+163 GAGKTA
-178 GGWTTM
+178 
-184 GEIQPGDYV
+184 
-193 ETDEGKYTRVL
+193 
-204 DTFPQGLRDV
+204 
-214 YEITFKDGR
+214 
-223 KVRCDENHLWKVHF
+223 
-237 YDWKLPNTCDDGYRI
+237 
-252 KTTLEMIKEHKRVR
+252 
-266 SKGKYLKIPLVTG
+266 
-279 IDRPSYRDV
+279 
-288 DLPLDPYF
+288 
-296 LGAIL
+296 A
-301 GDGGISGT
+301 
-309 GVHIHTPDEEIID
+309 
-322 KIREKLIPECQIIK
+322 
-336 NNYIES
+336 
-342 TCPVFSVVRSG
+342 
-353 RENGRKNQV
+353 
-362 KEILIELGLYGKRA
+362 
-376 WEKSIPEVYFTGSYH
+376 
-391 QRLELLKGLLDTDG
+391 
-405 YAGNGGSIE
+405 
-414 FSSTSETMALQV
+414 
-426 QELVWSIGGICKLAK
+426 
-441 RQTYFTHKGV
+441 
-451 KKSGR
+451 
-456 ISYRLNIRHQFPE
+456 
-469 SLFHVTRK
+469 
-477 RDNLSNDNQY
+477 
-487 SRHGLKLAITDIEYI
+487 
-502 GKEETKC
+502 
-509 ISILSEKK
+509 
-517 LYLTDNYIVTHN
+517 
-529 TITSISLME
+529 SISLME

-550 KKAVNNVWDETINRI
+550 KKAVNDVWDETINRI

-619 AVVLDECLHP
+619 AVVLDE
-629 DTEVLTPTGF
+629 
-639 KSIKDV
+639 
-645 TTDDKVL
+645 
-652 QYNPDGS
+652 
-659 NSWVN
+659 
-664 PSRVVKKPTLESHHY
+664 SHL
-679 INSRWE
+679 
-685 QVVTPNH
+685 
-692 RMIYKQK
+692 M
-699 HRKSGELSLREK
+699 
-711 LSKDY
+711 
-716 YPGDDN
+716 
-722 TIVSGILINNG
+722 
-733 KTKLTPLEKLLI
+733 
-745 AIQADGSINYVSEV
+745 
-759 SKFIKIEFHLTKER
+759 
-773 KINRLLNILKDVGI
+773 
-787 EYSDYS
+787 
-793 SRNTDRID
+793 
-801 KRFLIRIP
+801 
-809 FEMLDFLKGFESCAK
+809 
-824 KIKSFDSWVD
+824 
-834 LSDKTSDW
+834 
-842 CREFIEELVEWDGYK
+842 
-857 SPPVDGIIKYI
+857 
-868 YYSSTESIN
+868 
-877 ADIVQLVAANC
+877 
-888 GVRIKRTLSIDD
+888 
-900 RKETYKDNH
+900 
-909 RINMMKVSLANN
+909 
-921 QCTRKVINKHI
+921 
-932 DPVDFYC
+932 
-939 VTVPSGMFY
+939 
-948 VRYNNK
+948 
-954 VSVTGNCH
+954 
-962 SLNSHNS
+962 NSHNS

-1085 ERKEYYQKNAKK
+1085 ERKEYYQKNANK
-1097 YEEDF
+1097 YEDDF
-1102 FTSIDVY
+1102 FSSIEVY
-1109 ISEVTRGRGNTTLF
+1109 RSRVVKGRGDTGFF
-1123 RNELEDY
+1123 RADLEDY
-1130 LTKAKTL
+1130 LVKAKTL

-1166 LPNDVKKIF
+1166 LPNDVKKVF

-1392 ETSTIEDKV
+1392 ETSTIEDKI
-1401 KTGINTITKVASKFL
+1401 KTGIDTVTRVASKFL

>member
-16 PIKNKVT
+16 PIRNKVE

-102 IANIKIINE
+102 IANIKTINS

-148 SKLLGLNGYLLDAPP
+148 SKLLGLNGYLLDA
-163 GAGKAQPLYSKVKIP
+163 GAGTGKAQPLYSKVKIP

-193 ETDEGKYTRVL
+193 ETDDGKYAKVL
-204 DTFPQGLRDV
+204 GTFPQGLRDV

-237 YDWKLPNTCDDGYRI
+237 GDWKLPNTCDDGYRI
-252 KTTLEMIKEHKRVR
+252 KSTLELIKDHERVR
-266 SKGKYLKIPLVTG
+266 SRDKYLRIPLVTG
-279 IDRPSYRDV
+279 VDRPSYRDA
-288 DLPLDPYF
+288 DLPLDPYL
-296 LGAIL
+296 LGVIL
-301 GDGGISGT
+301 GDGGIAGT
-309 GVHIHTPDEEIID
+309 GVHIHTPDEDIID
-322 KIREKLIPECQIIK
+322 KIRENLIPECRIVK
-336 NNYIES
+336 NSYIES
-342 TCPVFSVVRSG
+342 TCPVFSVIRSN
-353 RENGRKNQV
+353 REYGKKNQV
-362 KEILIELGLYGKRA
+362 KEILINLELYGKRA
-376 WEKSIPEVYFTGSYH
+376 WEKSIPEEYFEGSYH
-391 QRLELLKGLLDTDG
+391 QRLELLRGLLDTDG
-405 YAGNGGSIE
+405 SASEGSIE
-414 FSSTSETMALQV
+414 FSSTSETLAKQV
-426 QELVWSIGGICKLAK
+426 QELVWSIGGICKITQ

-451 KKSGR
+451 KKPGR
-456 ISYRLNIRHQFPE
+456 VSYRLSIRYQYPE
-469 SLFHVTRK
+469 SLFHVSRK
-477 RDNLSNDNQY
+477 RANVSNDSQY
-487 SRHGLKLAITDIEYI
+487 CRHGIKLAITDIKYI

-529 TITSISLME
+529 TILSISLAEM
-538 VLDADTIIVVCP
+538 LDADTIIVVCP
-550 KKAVNNVWDETINRI
+550 KKAVNDVWDETINRI
-565 YKEPQSYSMSLP
+565 YKEPQPYSMSLP
-577 VLHGPSKPAGFDI
+577 VLHGPSKPSGFDI
-590 NDHFIVCHYES
+590 NDRFIVCHYES

-611 IKIPNKKY
+611 IKIPNKRY
-619 AVVLDECLHP
+619 FTVLDE
-629 DTEVLTPTGF
+629 
-639 KSIKDV
+639 
-645 TTDDKVL
+645 
-652 QYNPDGS
+652 
-659 NSWVN
+659 
-664 PSRVVKKPTLESHHY
+664 
-679 INSRWE
+679 
-685 QVVTPNH
+685 
-692 RMIYKQK
+692 
-699 HRKSGELSLREK
+699 
-711 LSKDY
+711 
-716 YPGDDN
+716 
-722 TIVSGILINNG
+722 
-733 KTKLTPLEKLLI
+733 
-745 AIQADGSINYVSEV
+745 
-759 SKFIKIEFHLTKER
+759 
-773 KINRLLNILKDVGI
+773 
-787 EYSDYS
+787 
-793 SRNTDRID
+793 
-801 KRFLIRIP
+801 
-809 FEMLDFLKGFESCAK
+809 
-824 KIKSFDSWVD
+824 
-834 LSDKTSDW
+834 
-842 CREFIEELVEWDGYK
+842 
-857 SPPVDGIIKYI
+857 
-868 YYSSTESIN
+868 
-877 ADIVQLVAANC
+877 
-888 GVRIKRTLSIDD
+888 
-900 RKETYKDNH
+900 
-909 RINMMKVSLANN
+909 
-921 QCTRKVINKHI
+921 
-932 DPVDFYC
+932 
-939 VTVPSGMFY
+939 
-948 VRYNNK
+948 
-954 VSVTGNCH
+954 CH

-1097 YEEDF
+1097 YEDDF
-1102 FTSIDVY
+1102 FSSIEVY
-1109 ISEVTRGRGNTTLF
+1109 RSRVVKGRGDTSFF
-1123 RNELEDY
+1123 RADLEDY
-1130 LTKAKTL
+1130 LSKAKTL

-1150 YVLECNYYED
+1150 YVLECNHYED

-1166 LPNDVKKIF
+1166 LPNDVKKVF

-1392 ETSTIEDKV
+1392 ETSTIEDKI
-1401 KTGINTITKVASKFL
+1401 KTGIDTVTRVASKFL

>member
-16 PIKNKVT
+16 PVSNKVT

-102 IANIKIINE
+102 VSNIKIINS
-111 TEPNA
+111 TDPSA

-163 GAGKAQPLYSKVKIP
+163 GAGKTA
-178 GGWTTM
+178 
-184 GEIQPGDYV
+184 
-193 ETDEGKYTRVL
+193 
-204 DTFPQGLRDV
+204 
-214 YEITFKDGR
+214 
-223 KVRCDENHLWKVHF
+223 
-237 YDWKLPNTCDDGYRI
+237 
-252 KTTLEMIKEHKRVR
+252 
-266 SKGKYLKIPLVTG
+266 
-279 IDRPSYRDV
+279 
-288 DLPLDPYF
+288 
-296 LGAIL
+296 A
-301 GDGGISGT
+301 
-309 GVHIHTPDEEIID
+309 
-322 KIREKLIPECQIIK
+322 
-336 NNYIES
+336 
-342 TCPVFSVVRSG
+342 
-353 RENGRKNQV
+353 
-362 KEILIELGLYGKRA
+362 
-376 WEKSIPEVYFTGSYH
+376 
-391 QRLELLKGLLDTDG
+391 
-405 YAGNGGSIE
+405 
-414 FSSTSETMALQV
+414 
-426 QELVWSIGGICKLAK
+426 
-441 RQTYFTHKGV
+441 
-451 KKSGR
+451 
-456 ISYRLNIRHQFPE
+456 
-469 SLFHVTRK
+469 
-477 RDNLSNDNQY
+477 
-487 SRHGLKLAITDIEYI
+487 
-502 GKEETKC
+502 
-509 ISILSEKK
+509 
-517 LYLTDNYIVTHN
+517 
-529 TITSISLME
+529 SISLME
-538 VLDADTIIVVCP
+538 VLDADTIFVVCP
-550 KKAVNNVWDETINRI
+550 KKAVNDVWDETINRI
-565 YKEPQSYSMSLP
+565 YKEPQSYSLSLP

-679 INSRWE
+679 VNSRWE

-692 RMIYKQK
+692 RMIYKQR
-699 HRKSGELSLREK
+699 HWKSGELSLRKK

-716 YPGDDN
+716 NPGDDY
-722 TIVSGILINNG
+722 TIVSGILVNNG

-745 AIQADGSINYVSEV
+745 AIQADGSINYISEA
-759 SKFIKIEFHLTKER
+759 SRFIKIEFHLTKER
-773 KINRLLNILKDVGI
+773 KINRLLNILKEVGI

-793 SRNTDRID
+793 SRNIDRID

-809 FEMLDFLKGFESCAK
+809 FEMLDFLKGFESNAN

-834 LSDKTSDW
+834 LSDKSSDW
-842 CREFIEELVEWDGYK
+842 CDEFIEELVEWDGYK

-909 RINMMKVSLANN
+909 RINMMKVLLSNN
-921 QCTRKVINKHI
+921 QSTRKVINKHI

-939 VTVPSGMFY
+939 ITVPSGMFY

-1097 YEEDF
+1097 YEDDF
-1102 FTSIDVY
+1102 FRSIDVY

-1130 LTKAKTL
+1130 LAKAKTL

-1392 ETSTIEDKV
+1392 ETSTIEDKI
-1401 KTGINTITKVASKFL
+1401 KTGIDTVTRVASKFL

>member
-16 PIKNKVT
+16 PVSNKVT

-102 IANIKIINE
+102 IANIKTINE

-116 IPKIDKSKLN
+116 IPKLDKSKLN

-138 DKFIDDCIWK
+138 DKFIDDCVWK
-148 SKLLGLNGYLLDAPP
+148 SKLLSLNGYLLDA
-163 GAGKAQPLYSKVKIP
+163 GAGTGKAQPLYSKVKIP

-193 ETDEGKYTRVL
+193 ETDDGKYAKVL
-204 DTFPQGLRDV
+204 GTFPQGLRDV

-237 YDWKLPNTCDDGYRI
+237 GDWKLPNTCDDGYRI
-252 KTTLEMIKEHKRVR
+252 KSTLELIKDHERVR
-266 SKGKYLKIPLVTG
+266 SRDKYLRIPLVTG
-279 IDRPSYRDV
+279 VDRPSYRDA
-288 DLPLDPYF
+288 DLPLDPYL
-296 LGAIL
+296 LGVIL
-301 GDGGISGT
+301 GDGGIAGT
-309 GVHIHTPDEEIID
+309 GVHIHTPDEDIID
-322 KIREKLIPECQIIK
+322 KIRENLIPECRIVK
-336 NNYIES
+336 NSYIES
-342 TCPVFSVVRSG
+342 TCPVFSVIRSN
-353 RENGRKNQV
+353 REYGKKNQV
-362 KEILIELGLYGKRA
+362 KEILINLELYGKRA
-376 WEKSIPEVYFTGSYH
+376 WEKSIPEEYFEGSYH
-391 QRLELLKGLLDTDG
+391 QRLELLRGLLDTDG
-405 YAGNGGSIE
+405 SASEGSIE
-414 FSSTSETMALQV
+414 FSSTSETLAKQV
-426 QELVWSIGGICKLAK
+426 QELVWSIGGICKITQ

-451 KKSGR
+451 KKPGR
-456 ISYRLNIRHQFPE
+456 VSYRLSIRYQYPE
-469 SLFHVTRK
+469 SLFHVSRK
-477 RDNLSNDNQY
+477 RANVSNDNQY
-487 SRHGLKLAITDIEYI
+487 CRHGIKLAITDIKYI

-529 TITSISLME
+529 TILSISLAEM
-538 VLDADTIIVVCP
+538 LDSDTIIVISP
-550 KKAVNNVWDETINRI
+550 KKAVNDVWDETITRI

-577 VLHGPSKPAGFDI
+577 ILHGPSKPAGFDI
-590 NDHFIVCHYES
+590 NDRFIVCHYES
-601 LGKLNDYLKS
+601 LGKLNDYLNS
-611 IKIPNKKY
+611 IKIPNKRY
-619 AVVLDECLHP
+619 FVVLDE
-629 DTEVLTPTGF
+629 
-639 KSIKDV
+639 
-645 TTDDKVL
+645 
-652 QYNPDGS
+652 
-659 NSWVN
+659 
-664 PSRVVKKPTLESHHY
+664 
-679 INSRWE
+679 
-685 QVVTPNH
+685 
-692 RMIYKQK
+692 
-699 HRKSGELSLREK
+699 
-711 LSKDY
+711 
-716 YPGDDN
+716 
-722 TIVSGILINNG
+722 
-733 KTKLTPLEKLLI
+733 
-745 AIQADGSINYVSEV
+745 
-759 SKFIKIEFHLTKER
+759 
-773 KINRLLNILKDVGI
+773 
-787 EYSDYS
+787 
-793 SRNTDRID
+793 
-801 KRFLIRIP
+801 
-809 FEMLDFLKGFESCAK
+809 
-824 KIKSFDSWVD
+824 
-834 LSDKTSDW
+834 
-842 CREFIEELVEWDGYK
+842 
-857 SPPVDGIIKYI
+857 
-868 YYSSTESIN
+868 
-877 ADIVQLVAANC
+877 
-888 GVRIKRTLSIDD
+888 
-900 RKETYKDNH
+900 
-909 RINMMKVSLANN
+909 
-921 QCTRKVINKHI
+921 
-932 DPVDFYC
+932 
-939 VTVPSGMFY
+939 
-948 VRYNNK
+948 
-954 VSVTGNCH
+954 CH

-1097 YEEDF
+1097 YEDDF
-1102 FTSIDVY
+1102 FSSIEVY
-1109 ISEVTRGRGNTTLF
+1109 RSRVIKGRGDTSFF
-1123 RNELEDY
+1123 RADLEDY
-1130 LTKAKTL
+1130 LSKAKTL

-1166 LPNDVKKIF
+1166 LPNDVKKVF

-1392 ETSTIEDKV
+1392 ETSTIEDKI
-1401 KTGINTITKVASKFL
+1401 KTGIDTVTRVASKFL

>member
-16 PIKNKVT
+16 PVSNKVT

-56 LVFSMFYL
+56 LRFSMFYL

-102 IANIKIINE
+102 IANIKTISN
-111 TEPNA
+111 TEPNR

-148 SKLLGLNGYLLDAPP
+148 SKLLGLNGYLLDA
-163 GAGKAQPLYSKVKIP
+163 
-178 GGWTTM
+178 TM
-184 GEIQPGDYV
+184 GS
-193 ETDEGKYTRVL
+193 GKTVL
-204 DTFPQGLRDV
+204 
-214 YEITFKDGR
+214 
-223 KVRCDENHLWKVHF
+223 
-237 YDWKLPNTCDDGYRI
+237 
-252 KTTLEMIKEHKRVR
+252 
-266 SKGKYLKIPLVTG
+266 
-279 IDRPSYRDV
+279 
-288 DLPLDPYF
+288 
-296 LGAIL
+296 
-301 GDGGISGT
+301 
-309 GVHIHTPDEEIID
+309 
-322 KIREKLIPECQIIK
+322 
-336 NNYIES
+336 
-342 TCPVFSVVRSG
+342 
-353 RENGRKNQV
+353 
-362 KEILIELGLYGKRA
+362 
-376 WEKSIPEVYFTGSYH
+376 
-391 QRLELLKGLLDTDG
+391 
-405 YAGNGGSIE
+405 
-414 FSSTSETMALQV
+414 
-426 QELVWSIGGICKLAK
+426 
-441 RQTYFTHKGV
+441 
-451 KKSGR
+451 
-456 ISYRLNIRHQFPE
+456 
-469 SLFHVTRK
+469 
-477 RDNLSNDNQY
+477 
-487 SRHGLKLAITDIEYI
+487 
-502 GKEETKC
+502 
-509 ISILSEKK
+509 
-517 LYLTDNYIVTHN
+517 
-529 TITSISLME
+529 SISLME
-538 VLDADTIIVVCP
+538 ILGVDTIIAIVP
-550 KKAVNNVWDETINRI
+550 KKAVNEVWDETITRI
-565 YKEPQSYSMSLP
+565 YSEPQPYSMSLP
-577 VLHGPSKPAGFDI
+577 VLYGPNKPAGFNI
-590 NDHFIVCHYES
+590 NDRFIVCHYEA
-601 LGKLNDYLKS
+601 LGKLNEYLNS
-611 IKIPNKKY
+611 IKIPNKRY
-619 AVVLDECLHP
+619 GIVLDE
-629 DTEVLTPTGF
+629 
-639 KSIKDV
+639 
-645 TTDDKVL
+645 
-652 QYNPDGS
+652 
-659 NSWVN
+659 
-664 PSRVVKKPTLESHHY
+664 SHA
-679 INSRWE
+679 
-685 QVVTPNH
+685 
-692 RMIYKQK
+692 M
-699 HRKSGELSLREK
+699 
-711 LSKDY
+711 
-716 YPGDDN
+716 
-722 TIVSGILINNG
+722 
-733 KTKLTPLEKLLI
+733 
-745 AIQADGSINYVSEV
+745 
-759 SKFIKIEFHLTKER
+759 
-773 KINRLLNILKDVGI
+773 
-787 EYSDYS
+787 
-793 SRNTDRID
+793 
-801 KRFLIRIP
+801 
-809 FEMLDFLKGFESCAK
+809 
-824 KIKSFDSWVD
+824 
-834 LSDKTSDW
+834 
-842 CREFIEELVEWDGYK
+842 
-857 SPPVDGIIKYI
+857 
-868 YYSSTESIN
+868 
-877 ADIVQLVAANC
+877 
-888 GVRIKRTLSIDD
+888 
-900 RKETYKDNH
+900 
-909 RINMMKVSLANN
+909 
-921 QCTRKVINKHI
+921 
-932 DPVDFYC
+932 
-939 VTVPSGMFY
+939 
-948 VRYNNK
+948 
-954 VSVTGNCH
+954 
-962 SLNSHNS
+962 NSHNS
-969 ERSIQFREL
+969 ERSIQFRLLNE
-978 VSKIDPIFCLW
+978 KINPEFCLW

-1097 YEEDF
+1097 YEDDF
-1102 FTSIDVY
+1102 FSSIEVY
-1109 ISEVTRGRGNTTLF
+1109 RSRVVKGRGDTSFF
-1123 RNELEDY
+1123 RADLEDY
-1130 LTKAKTL
+1130 LVKAKTL

-1166 LPNDVKKIF
+1166 LPNDVKKVF

-1392 ETSTIEDKV
+1392 ETSTIEDKI
-1401 KTGINTITKVASKFL
+1401 KTGIDTVTRVASKFL

>member
-16 PIKNKVT
+16 PVNNKVT

-163 GAGKAQPLYSKVKIP
+163 G
-178 GGWTTM
+178 
-184 GEIQPGDYV
+184 
-193 ETDEGKYTRVL
+193 
-204 DTFPQGLRDV
+204 
-214 YEITFKDGR
+214 
-223 KVRCDENHLWKVHF
+223 
-237 YDWKLPNTCDDGYRI
+237 
-252 KTTLEMIKEHKRVR
+252 
-266 SKGKYLKIPLVTG
+266 
-279 IDRPSYRDV
+279 
-288 DLPLDPYF
+288 
-296 LGAIL
+296 
-301 GDGGISGT
+301 SG
-309 GVHIHTPDEEIID
+309 
-322 KIREKLIPECQIIK
+322 
-336 NNYIES
+336 
-342 TCPVFSVVRSG
+342 
-353 RENGRKNQV
+353 
-362 KEILIELGLYGKRA
+362 
-376 WEKSIPEVYFTGSYH
+376 KSIS
-391 QRLELLKGLLDTDG
+391 
-405 YAGNGGSIE
+405 
-414 FSSTSETMALQV
+414 
-426 QELVWSIGGICKLAK
+426 
-441 RQTYFTHKGV
+441 
-451 KKSGR
+451 
-456 ISYRLNIRHQFPE
+456 
-469 SLFHVTRK
+469 
-477 RDNLSNDNQY
+477 
-487 SRHGLKLAITDIEYI
+487 
-502 GKEETKC
+502 
-509 ISILSEKK
+509 
-517 LYLTDNYIVTHN
+517 
-529 TITSISLME
+529 SISLME
-538 VLDADTIIVVCP
+538 ILDIDTIFVVSP
-550 KKAVNNVWDETINRI
+550 KKAVNDVWDETITRI

-577 VLHGPSKPAGFDI
+577 ILHGPSKPAGFDI
-590 NDHFIVCHYES
+590 NDRFIVCHYES

-716 YPGDDN
+716 YPGDNN
-722 TIVSGILINNG
+722 TIVSGILVNNG
-733 KTKLTPLEKLLI
+733 KTKLTPLERLLI
-745 AIQADGSINYVSEV
+745 AIQADGSINYISEANR
-759 SKFIKIEFHLTKER
+759 FIKIELHLVKER
-773 KINRLLNILKDVGI
+773 KINRLLGILKDVGV
-787 EYSDYS
+787 DYS
-793 SRNTDRID
+793 IYHSSYANGTGR
-801 KRFLIRIP
+801 RFLIRIP
-809 FEMLDFLKGFESCAK
+809 FEMLDFLKGFESCPK

-834 LSDKTSDW
+834 LSDKTFDW
-842 CREFIEELVEWDGYK
+842 CREFIEELIEWDGYK

-888 GVRIKRTLSIDD
+888 GVRIKRTLSTDD

-1097 YEEDF
+1097 YEDDF
-1102 FTSIDVY
+1102 FSSIEVY
-1109 ISEVTRGRGNTTLF
+1109 RSRVVKGRGDTGFF
-1123 RNELEDY
+1123 RADLEDY
-1130 LTKAKTL
+1130 LVKAKTL

-1142 PTDPKHKQ
+1142 PIDPKHKQ

-1166 LPNDVKKIF
+1166 LPNDVKKVF

-1205 NADMVKQLVTDAK
+1205 NADMVKQLVADAK

-1392 ETSTIEDKV
+1392 ETSTIEDKI
-1401 KTGINTITKVASKFL
+1401 KTGIDTVTRVASKFL

>member
-56 LVFSMFYL
+56 LRFSMFYL

-102 IANIKIINE
+102 IANIKTINS

-148 SKLLGLNGYLLDAPP
+148 SKLLGLNGYLLDA
-163 GAGKAQPLYSKVKIP
+163 GAGTGKAQPLYSKVKIP

-193 ETDEGKYTRVL
+193 ETDDGKYAKVL
-204 DTFPQGLRDV
+204 GTFPQGLRDV

-252 KTTLEMIKEHKRVR
+252 KSTLELLKEHKRVR
-266 SKGKYLKIPLVTG
+266 NQDKYLKIPLVTG
-279 IDRPSYRDV
+279 IDRPSYRDI

-296 LGAIL
+296 LGAVL
-301 GDGGISGT
+301 GDGGISCGV
-309 GVHIHTPDEEIID
+309 VHIHTPDEEIIN
-322 KIREKLIPECQIIK
+322 KIKENLIPECKITK
-336 NNYIES
+336 SEYIES
-342 TCPVFSVVRSG
+342 SCPAFTVIRSSQEYG
-353 RENGRKNQV
+353 KKNQV
-362 KEILIELGLYGKRA
+362 KEILKDLGLMGKRA
-376 WEKSIPEVYFTGSYH
+376 WEKSIPEEYFAGSYY
-391 QRLELLKGLLDTDG
+391 QRLELLRGLLDTDG
-405 YAGNGGSIE
+405 CASEGSIE
-414 FSSTSETMALQV
+414 FSSTSETLAKQV
-426 QELVWSIGGICKLAK
+426 QELVWSIGGICKITQ

-451 KKSGR
+451 KKPGR
-456 ISYRLNIRHQFPE
+456 VSYRLNIRHQFPE
-469 SLFHVTRK
+469 SLFHVSRK
-477 RDNLSNDNQY
+477 RANVSNDSQY
-487 SRHGLKLAITDIEYI
+487 CRHGIKLAITDIKYI

-529 TITSISLME
+529 TILSISLAEM
-538 VLDADTIIVVCP
+538 LDADTIIVVCP
-550 KKAVNNVWDETINRI
+550 KKAVNDVWDETINRI

-590 NDHFIVCHYES
+590 NDRFIVCHYES

-619 AVVLDECLHP
+619 AVVLDE
-629 DTEVLTPTGF
+629 
-639 KSIKDV
+639 S
-645 TTDDKVL
+645 
-652 QYNPDGS
+652 
-659 NSWVN
+659 
-664 PSRVVKKPTLESHHY
+664 
-679 INSRWE
+679 
-685 QVVTPNH
+685 
-692 RMIYKQK
+692 
-699 HRKSGELSLREK
+699 
-711 LSKDY
+711 
-716 YPGDDN
+716 
-722 TIVSGILINNG
+722 
-733 KTKLTPLEKLLI
+733 
-745 AIQADGSINYVSEV
+745 
-759 SKFIKIEFHLTKER
+759 
-773 KINRLLNILKDVGI
+773 
-787 EYSDYS
+787 
-793 SRNTDRID
+793 
-801 KRFLIRIP
+801 
-809 FEMLDFLKGFESCAK
+809 
-824 KIKSFDSWVD
+824 
-834 LSDKTSDW
+834 
-842 CREFIEELVEWDGYK
+842 
-857 SPPVDGIIKYI
+857 
-868 YYSSTESIN
+868 
-877 ADIVQLVAANC
+877 
-888 GVRIKRTLSIDD
+888 
-900 RKETYKDNH
+900 
-909 RINMMKVSLANN
+909 
-921 QCTRKVINKHI
+921 
-932 DPVDFYC
+932 
-939 VTVPSGMFY
+939 
-948 VRYNNK
+948 
-954 VSVTGNCH
+954 H

-1097 YEEDF
+1097 YEDDF
-1102 FTSIDVY
+1102 FRSIDVY

-1130 LTKAKTL
+1130 LAKAKTL

-1195 NILGKARSRC
+1195 NILGKARSSC

-1327 QAVKRA
+1327 QAVKRS

-1392 ETSTIEDKV
+1392 ETSTIEDKI
-1401 KTGINTITKVASKFL
+1401 KTGIDTVTRVASKFL

>member
-16 PIKNKVT
+16 TVSNKVT

-102 IANIKIINE
+102 VANIKIINS
-111 TEPNA
+111 TDPSA

-126 KIFNNIKLFDYQ
+126 KIFNSIKLFDYQ

-148 SKLLGLNGYLLDAPP
+148 SKLLGLNGYLLDA
-163 GAGKAQPLYSKVKIP
+163 GAGL
-178 GGWTTM
+178 
-184 GEIQPGDYV
+184 
-193 ETDEGKYTRVL
+193 GKT
-204 DTFPQGLRDV
+204 
-214 YEITFKDGR
+214 I
-223 KVRCDENHLWKVHF
+223 
-237 YDWKLPNTCDDGYRI
+237 
-252 KTTLEMIKEHKRVR
+252 
-266 SKGKYLKIPLVTG
+266 
-279 IDRPSYRDV
+279 
-288 DLPLDPYF
+288 
-296 LGAIL
+296 
-301 GDGGISGT
+301 
-309 GVHIHTPDEEIID
+309 
-322 KIREKLIPECQIIK
+322 
-336 NNYIES
+336 
-342 TCPVFSVVRSG
+342 
-353 RENGRKNQV
+353 
-362 KEILIELGLYGKRA
+362 
-376 WEKSIPEVYFTGSYH
+376 
-391 QRLELLKGLLDTDG
+391 
-405 YAGNGGSIE
+405 
-414 FSSTSETMALQV
+414 
-426 QELVWSIGGICKLAK
+426 
-441 RQTYFTHKGV
+441 
-451 KKSGR
+451 
-456 ISYRLNIRHQFPE
+456 
-469 SLFHVTRK
+469 
-477 RDNLSNDNQY
+477 
-487 SRHGLKLAITDIEYI
+487 LAI
-502 GKEETKC
+502 
-509 ISILSEKK
+509 
-517 LYLTDNYIVTHN
+517 
-529 TITSISLME
+529 SLAEM
-538 VLDADTIIVVCP
+538 LDADTIIVVCP
-550 KKAVNNVWDETINRI
+550 KKAVNDVWDETINRI

-577 VLHGPSKPAGFDI
+577 VLHGPSKSAGFDI
-590 NDHFIVCHYES
+590 NDRFIVCHYES
-601 LGKLNDYLKS
+601 LGKLNEYLNS
-611 IKIPNKKY
+611 IKIPNKRY
-619 AVVLDECLHP
+619 FTVLDE
-629 DTEVLTPTGF
+629 
-639 KSIKDV
+639 S
-645 TTDDKVL
+645 
-652 QYNPDGS
+652 
-659 NSWVN
+659 
-664 PSRVVKKPTLESHHY
+664 
-679 INSRWE
+679 
-685 QVVTPNH
+685 
-692 RMIYKQK
+692 
-699 HRKSGELSLREK
+699 
-711 LSKDY
+711 
-716 YPGDDN
+716 
-722 TIVSGILINNG
+722 
-733 KTKLTPLEKLLI
+733 
-745 AIQADGSINYVSEV
+745 
-759 SKFIKIEFHLTKER
+759 
-773 KINRLLNILKDVGI
+773 
-787 EYSDYS
+787 
-793 SRNTDRID
+793 
-801 KRFLIRIP
+801 
-809 FEMLDFLKGFESCAK
+809 
-824 KIKSFDSWVD
+824 
-834 LSDKTSDW
+834 
-842 CREFIEELVEWDGYK
+842 
-857 SPPVDGIIKYI
+857 
-868 YYSSTESIN
+868 
-877 ADIVQLVAANC
+877 
-888 GVRIKRTLSIDD
+888 
-900 RKETYKDNH
+900 
-909 RINMMKVSLANN
+909 
-921 QCTRKVINKHI
+921 
-932 DPVDFYC
+932 
-939 VTVPSGMFY
+939 
-948 VRYNNK
+948 
-954 VSVTGNCH
+954 H

-1059 KVKVTLQNGADYTLK
+1059 KVKVTLQNGTDYTLK

-1097 YEEDF
+1097 YEDDF
-1102 FTSIDVY
+1102 FSSIEVY
-1109 ISEVTRGRGNTTLF
+1109 RSRVVKGRGDTGFF
-1123 RNELEDY
+1123 RADLEDY
-1130 LTKAKTL
+1130 LSKAKTL

-1160 KVIIPR
+1160 KVITPR
-1166 LPNDVKKIF
+1166 LPNDVKKVF

-1279 ALQTKIFKEDSEIN
+1279 ALQTKIFKENSEIN

-1392 ETSTIEDKV
+1392 ETSTIEDKI
-1401 KTGINTITKVASKFL
+1401 KTGIDTVTRVASKFL

>member
-16 PIKNKVT
+16 PVRNKVE

-116 IPKIDKSKLN
+116 IPKLDKSKLN
-126 KIFNNIKLFDYQ
+126 RIFNNIKLFDYQ
-138 DKFIDDCIWK
+138 DKFIDDCVWK

-163 GAGKAQPLYSKVKIP
+163 GAGKTVA
-178 GGWTTM
+178 
-184 GEIQPGDYV
+184 
-193 ETDEGKYTRVL
+193 
-204 DTFPQGLRDV
+204 
-214 YEITFKDGR
+214 
-223 KVRCDENHLWKVHF
+223 
-237 YDWKLPNTCDDGYRI
+237 
-252 KTTLEMIKEHKRVR
+252 
-266 SKGKYLKIPLVTG
+266 
-279 IDRPSYRDV
+279 
-288 DLPLDPYF
+288 
-296 LGAIL
+296 
-301 GDGGISGT
+301 
-309 GVHIHTPDEEIID
+309 
-322 KIREKLIPECQIIK
+322 
-336 NNYIES
+336 
-342 TCPVFSVVRSG
+342 
-353 RENGRKNQV
+353 
-362 KEILIELGLYGKRA
+362 
-376 WEKSIPEVYFTGSYH
+376 
-391 QRLELLKGLLDTDG
+391 
-405 YAGNGGSIE
+405 
-414 FSSTSETMALQV
+414 
-426 QELVWSIGGICKLAK
+426 
-441 RQTYFTHKGV
+441 
-451 KKSGR
+451 
-456 ISYRLNIRHQFPE
+456 
-469 SLFHVTRK
+469 
-477 RDNLSNDNQY
+477 
-487 SRHGLKLAITDIEYI
+487 
-502 GKEETKC
+502 
-509 ISILSEKK
+509 
-517 LYLTDNYIVTHN
+517 
-529 TITSISLME
+529 SISLME

-550 KKAVNNVWDETINRI
+550 KKAVNDVWDETINRI
-565 YKEPQSYSMSLP
+565 YKEPQPYSMSLP
-577 VLHGPSKPAGFDI
+577 VLHGPNKPAGFDI
-590 NDHFIVCHYES
+590 NDRFIVCHYES
-601 LGKLNDYLKS
+601 LEKLNDYLKS
-611 IKIPNKKY
+611 IKIPNKRY
-619 AVVLDECLHP
+619 GIILDE
-629 DTEVLTPTGF
+629 
-639 KSIKDV
+639 S
-645 TTDDKVL
+645 
-652 QYNPDGS
+652 
-659 NSWVN
+659 
-664 PSRVVKKPTLESHHY
+664 
-679 INSRWE
+679 
-685 QVVTPNH
+685 
-692 RMIYKQK
+692 
-699 HRKSGELSLREK
+699 
-711 LSKDY
+711 
-716 YPGDDN
+716 
-722 TIVSGILINNG
+722 
-733 KTKLTPLEKLLI
+733 
-745 AIQADGSINYVSEV
+745 
-759 SKFIKIEFHLTKER
+759 
-773 KINRLLNILKDVGI
+773 
-787 EYSDYS
+787 
-793 SRNTDRID
+793 
-801 KRFLIRIP
+801 
-809 FEMLDFLKGFESCAK
+809 
-824 KIKSFDSWVD
+824 
-834 LSDKTSDW
+834 
-842 CREFIEELVEWDGYK
+842 
-857 SPPVDGIIKYI
+857 
-868 YYSSTESIN
+868 
-877 ADIVQLVAANC
+877 
-888 GVRIKRTLSIDD
+888 
-900 RKETYKDNH
+900 
-909 RINMMKVSLANN
+909 
-921 QCTRKVINKHI
+921 
-932 DPVDFYC
+932 
-939 VTVPSGMFY
+939 
-948 VRYNNK
+948 
-954 VSVTGNCH
+954 H

-1097 YEEDF
+1097 YEDDF
-1102 FTSIDVY
+1102 FSSIEVY
-1109 ISEVTRGRGNTTLF
+1109 RSRVVKGRGDTNFF
-1123 RNELEDY
+1123 RADLEDY
-1130 LTKAKTL
+1130 LSKAKTL

-1166 LPNDVKKIF
+1166 LPNDVKKVF

-1392 ETSTIEDKV
+1392 ETSTIEDKI
-1401 KTGINTITKVASKFL
+1401 KTGIDTVTRVASKFL